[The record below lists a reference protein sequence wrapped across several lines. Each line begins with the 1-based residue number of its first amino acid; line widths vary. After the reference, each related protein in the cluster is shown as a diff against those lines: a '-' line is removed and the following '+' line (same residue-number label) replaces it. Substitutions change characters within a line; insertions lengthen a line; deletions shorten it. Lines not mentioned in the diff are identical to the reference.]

1 MSYRFYEDMVFKGIK
16 RDILTYNALIL
27 GLCKQAKTKKAAHFV
42 KELDKENLVPNSSTF
57 SALIMGQCNEDFD
70 GAVQVLREMVRRS
83 VPFDSRTVHQVC
95 NGLEHQGKY
104 QLAKELLKELEAKKF
119 LQEPLGN

>member
-1 MSYRFYEDMVFKGIK
+1 MIRSGCHPNEETFNV
-16 RDILTYNALIL
+16 LISAF
-27 GLCKQAKTKKAAHFV
+27 CK
-42 KELDKENLVPNSSTF
+42 
-57 SALIMGQCNEDFD
+57 NEDFD